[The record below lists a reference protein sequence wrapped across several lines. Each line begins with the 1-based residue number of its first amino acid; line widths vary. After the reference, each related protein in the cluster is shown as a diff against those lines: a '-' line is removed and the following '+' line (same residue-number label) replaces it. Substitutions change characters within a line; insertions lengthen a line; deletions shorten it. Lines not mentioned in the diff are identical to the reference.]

1 MKQKKK
7 KDLFSADP
15 DLWTTLENLI
25 APDPYL
31 RDTALEELGHLEG
44 YQEQPLL
51 IYLLATR
58 LLDPDLEVRF
68 HAVLLFGNLLN
79 FEPPAEGLPDESL
92 KTLAE
97 FTTHLEKEQLIK
109 LLEVSVNYLAAE
121 EPLVNI
127 LKLCSY
133 AGKAL
138 GGIVNDR
145 KLPVEIRQQAI
156 YFCGEVGFLNTVTA
170 IKNLIRRAGKDKTKS
185 GLNLTRKKHLDEGKL
200 LPFAVAALNK
210 LEGS

>member
-1 MKQKKK
+1 MNQEK
-7 KDLFSADP
+7 KDNFRTDSY
-15 DLWTTLENLI
+15 LWTTLENLI
-25 APDPYL
+25 APDPDL
-31 RDTALEELGHLEG
+31 RDAALEELGHLEG
-44 YQEQPLL
+44 CQDQPLL

-68 HAVLLFGNLLN
+68 HAVQLIGNLLSYD
-79 FEPPAEGLPDESL
+79 PPNEGLPDDSL

-109 LLEVSVNYLAAE
+109 LMEVSVKYLAAE
-121 EPLVNI
+121 DPLVNI

-156 YFCGEVGFLNTVTA
+156 YFCGEVGFLNTATA
-170 IKNLIRRAGKDKTKS
+170 IRNLIRRVGKDKAKS
-185 GLNLTRKKHLDEGKL
+185 GLNLTRKKHQDEGKL
-200 LPFAVAALNK
+200 LPYAVAALSK